1 MNAKEQLDQFVIDA
15 RNAKQAA
22 LQGIRFIR
30 AWLPANFKDDC
41 PYANDDLLYVALTGH
56 EDSIW
61 ATCLLSEYGY
71 VIEAPDSN
79 QILYTVKVPAQVL
92 RDIDAAIAEKWAMEH
107 REALQFVEDN
117 YSVYEHDL
125 AARLGEK

>member
-1 MNAKEQLDQFVIDA
+1 MNAKEQLDHFVIDA

-30 AWLPANFKDDC
+30 AWLPANFKTDC
-41 PYANDDLLYVALTGH
+41 PYADDDLLYVALTGH

-71 VIEAPDSN
+71 EIEAPDLG
-79 QILYTVKVPAQVL
+79 QILYTLKVPAEVL
-92 RDIDAAIAEKWAMEH
+92 RDIDDAIAAKWPMEH
-107 REALQFVEDN
+107 REALQYVEDN
-117 YSVYEHDL
+117 YGVYEIDL
-125 AARLGEK
+125 AERLGEK